1 MYTIILLLSLNH
13 LLLPRIKLCE
23 YSPPEGRGK
32 CKFVVDISVAISVEC
47 RSSIGRE
54 SVNIL
59 AEWSF
64 TVGRVSVD
72 RSTISQSQ

>member
-32 CKFVVDISVAISVEC
+32 CNFVVDISVAISVDQ
-47 RSSIGRE
+47 
-54 SVNIL
+54 
-59 AEWSF
+59 
-64 TVGRVSVD
+64 VSVE
-72 RSTISQSQ
+72 SQSIYWLSGVLLWVEYQLTD

>member
-1 MYTIILLLSLNH
+1 MNTAPLKEGASVTLWLTYQLLYLLS
-13 LLLPRIKLCE
+13 
-23 YSPPEGRGK
+23 
-32 CKFVVDISVAISVEC
+32 VDQD
-47 RSSIGRE
+47 SIGRE